1 MTCKNCDNETDP
13 TAATATLKTI
23 RALWGVD
30 INGNYSQKPQRDD
43 SLITALYNDDRH
55 CIVHESSNW
64 GIPNFTPQAV
74 QVRQLMLTALGGW
87 LDGVLQ
93 VSRQSLENAKLTGSL
108 NLLKWS
114 HLATLG
120 RDHYVQVVYAGNI
133 FPFGHE
139 ASLVRITQRTPKSNY
154 AVNLQLFF
162 IVITEL
168 EKKYNPIDAANQF
181 NSFPY
186 STIKFVTAATPS
198 IDTPQRFCTTLTDK
212 QNDHQF
218 IPQVNKTPFAF
229 RLIGYDLEGNEVD
242 FEMPLVFVQH
252 GHLSRQKRQ
261 SQHAAN
267 INGIAQF
274 YNDANQKYIPTS
286 VDLRSQKMALA
297 RSQTPG
303 DTHVEAL
310 SASFHAAATP
320 SQAPGFRPLVAGME
334 IFIHAVQAIT
344 GATTP
349 QQITLT
355 DDRNNGTVFATLVSP
370 QSVNFDG
377 NSNKTGGSLSPNF
390 SVTAISKLHG
400 AIGGDPTQARNLHF
414 DPATFFDNT
423 AKLFG
428 IIDLGKIIQAVNNAA
443 ATLSG
448 NALTSPI
455 PALKTIETADA
466 LITQYTWNAASLTSY
481 DFGFVKFQPDSTAP
495 GKLQVATSLYR
506 YKNNTQPDTLIV
518 NSTLDDFSV
527 VIAGLAA
534 VGFNRVGFT
543 TGSNAKVDVT
553 IDLKQP
559 PVRFLGALTF
569 VNELQQFIPAS
580 GFSDPP
586 YLDVSATGVE
596 TGYTLALPN
605 IQLGLFTLSNVSFG
619 AMVNLPFTGDPM
631 SLQFNFCQKQQPFTL
646 TVSLLGGG
654 GFFAI
659 AFDMHGLLS
668 LEAALEFGA
677 AASLDLGVAS
687 GSISVMGG
695 VYYGMSLANGTETS
709 ELSGYVRMNGSLS
722 VLGLITVSV
731 QFLLTLAADISS
743 GKVTR
748 IWGQASL
755 TVQVEVF
762 MFSTS
767 VNLQIE
773 REFPGAG
780 ADPTFEQT
788 ISAADWQTYCRS
800 RTAGLNEAQ
809 MAKSGR
815 KTPEIRPHDYQPL
828 KYIDSHVTKYHRHLP
843 SLERLHEEQMDALRR
858 GQHSTRCQRRRHPL
872 AGYPDILHWMDRLQG
887 ALFYIQW
894 NNDKPVETAV
904 TTANWDPT
912 LYQNLFQPGIIVK
925 PFTIPDLSRMVL
937 KSYPAGH
944 IRDFIL
950 NTYQEV
956 GNLKPDTLPTA
967 GFYVNDYKK
976 LADISRVQLLQ
987 TPTSA
992 GKKSAVDKKSAAGAR
1007 NAAAANPV
1015 PLTDLVSTG
1024 HPGTVQARQLITRN
1038 KVIAWSPQANTSL
1051 DFGQFYHYFGGPYDT
1066 ATQQPNATAQLPP
1079 PPAKPVFDYHSILS
1093 VIMDYPI
1100 IQRKLGLVLD
1110 FELPG
1115 PPSAASGFVR
1125 IIPAGL
1131 AFENELTLSTP
1142 PTAYQL
1148 TATGFYAAS
1157 KNGQL
1162 D

>member
-1 MTCKNCDNETDP
+1 MALFNNSRRIFLKWMGLSAALPADGVLAGRDKDLPAALIKASLYFDDQVNLELFRYQDLLQINLSFTGFRRSPDGKSLVRSSPSALLIVLFQPQHLAEQAYREQGGGTNGYNFDATASTDLQESSASGNDPLSFPALSFLADRSRLSFDIPASVTTIALTATDLLNWSRFTPAINKRATAPSTLPVFTGLDNIADYNNPIATESAVATSPAPTMSKRKQAQLNKDLRAATLNEQQQIIGQQLPKGAKKPAPVKAGTGIIQRITPGKTPRPLDISETSIELPYRLFISPNQYAAWLHETTLRWMGTSANGQFQTCELWHSRMTCRNCDNIADP

-30 INGNYSQKPQRDD
+30 INGTYNQKPQRDE
-43 SLITALYNDDRH
+43 SFITALYNDDRH

-64 GIPNFTPQAV
+64 GIPNFTPPAV
-74 QVRQLMLTALGGW
+74 QVNQLMLTALGGW

-93 VSRQSLENAKLTGSL
+93 VSRQALENAKLTGSL

-120 RDHYVQVVYAGNI
+120 RDHYVQVVYAGNM

-139 ASLVRITQRTPKSNY
+139 ASLVRITQRTPTSNY
-154 AVNLQLFF
+154 AVNLQRFF

-198 IDTPQRFCTTLTDK
+198 IDTPQRFCTTLSDK

-218 IPQVNKTPFAF
+218 VPQVNKTPFAF

-242 FEMPLVFVQH
+242 FEMPLVFVSTDISVDKK
-252 GHLSRQKRQ
+252 GNPNTT
-261 SQHAAN
+261 N

-303 DTHVEAL
+303 DTHFEAL

-344 GATTP
+344 GSTTP

-355 DDRNNGTVFATLVSP
+355 DDRNNGTIFATLVSP
-370 QSVNFDG
+370 QSVSFDG

-414 DPATFFDNT
+414 DPSTFFDNT

-428 IIDLGKIIQAVNNAA
+428 IIDLGKIIQVVNNAA

-495 GKLQVATSLYR
+495 GKLQVATSIYR

-586 YLDVSATGVE
+586 YLDVSATGVV

-619 AMVNLPFTGDPM
+619 AMVSLPFTGDPM

-788 ISAADWQTYCRS
+788 ISAADWQTYCQS
-800 RTAGLNEAQ
+800 
-809 MAKSGR
+809 
-815 KTPEIRPHDYQPL
+815 
-828 KYIDSHVTKYHRHLP
+828 
-843 SLERLHEEQMDALRR
+843 
-858 GQHSTRCQRRRHPL
+858 
-872 AGYPDILHWMDRLQG
+872 
-887 ALFYIQW
+887 F
-894 NNDKPVETAV
+894 
-904 TTANWDPT
+904 
-912 LYQNLFQPGIIVK
+912 
-925 PFTIPDLSRMVL
+925 
-937 KSYPAGH
+937 
-944 IRDFIL
+944 
-950 NTYQEV
+950 
-956 GNLKPDTLPTA
+956 
-967 GFYVNDYKK
+967 
-976 LADISRVQLLQ
+976 
-987 TPTSA
+987 
-992 GKKSAVDKKSAAGAR
+992 AA
-1007 NAAAANPV
+1007 
-1015 PLTDLVSTG
+1015 
-1024 HPGTVQARQLITRN
+1024 
-1038 KVIAWSPQANTSL
+1038 
-1051 DFGQFYHYFGGPYDT
+1051 
-1066 ATQQPNATAQLPP
+1066 
-1079 PPAKPVFDYHSILS
+1079 
-1093 VIMDYPI
+1093 
-1100 IQRKLGLVLD
+1100 
-1110 FELPG
+1110 
-1115 PPSAASGFVR
+1115 
-1125 IIPAGL
+1125 
-1131 AFENELTLSTP
+1131 
-1142 PTAYQL
+1142 
-1148 TATGFYAAS
+1148 
-1157 KNGQL
+1157 
-1162 D
+1162 